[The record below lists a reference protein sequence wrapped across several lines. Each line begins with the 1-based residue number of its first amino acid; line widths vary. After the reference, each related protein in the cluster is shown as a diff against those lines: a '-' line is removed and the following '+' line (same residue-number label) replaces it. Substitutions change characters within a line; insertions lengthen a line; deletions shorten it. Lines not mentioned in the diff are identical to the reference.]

1 MLSLL
6 IAAISLGD
14 LRERRLVVTV
24 CALLGLAFPVLF
36 YAWVDRFTG
45 FGLQGREVL
54 PVLMLIPLVAGE
66 VVNRH
71 SPRFERRPLGKGDT
85 RCRYRGTGLALQI
98 RFTRGGTTPPAYR
111 LALGDRLLQPR

>member
-6 IAAISLGD
+6 IGAISLGN

-24 CALLGLAFPVLF
+24 ALLGLAFPVLF

-54 PVLMLIPLVAGE
+54 PVLMLIPLVGG
-66 VVNRH
+66 
-71 SPRFERRPLGKGDT
+71 LG
-85 RCRYRGTGLALQI
+85 R
-98 RFTRGGTTPPAYR
+98 
-111 LALGDRLLQPR
+111 